1 MSQSDPSRSATTLER
16 FLSVTPHLEII
27 APHPQQ
33 SFRSFTHDY
42 PSEICGWHIH
52 PEFEIHFI
60 RETTGSMI
68 AGDFIGTFEAGQ
80 VTIMGPNLPH
90 DWVSDLT
97 EGEVVRNRD
106 AVIQFS
112 SSWLQKCKGLMPE
125 LNELELFLRDA
136 SRGIAF
142 NGKAAEVA
150 AEQIMHVV
158 NSRGVEQI
166 SAMFALLTTMNS
178 APRDQRQ
185 LLASEWFGS
194 GPDESEQN
202 AVQAGLNYIFESL
215 TSDIRLSTA
224 ASLAYMSE
232 ASFSKYFKRAA
243 GMTFSD
249 MVKKLRIAHA
259 CRLLDSDETSIS
271 TVSAASGYNNL
282 ANFNRQFLSEMGM
295 TPSAYRKLEKSEKP
309 RSRVLSRGTQAIQ
322 PVDQSIRAS

>member
-1 MSQSDPSRSATTLER
+1 MSQADRPRTATTLEK
-16 FLSVTPHLEII
+16 FLDLTPHLEII

-42 PSEICGWHIH
+42 PSEICGWHVH
-52 PEFEIHFI
+52 PEFEIHYI
-60 RETTGSMI
+60 QETTGSMI

-90 DWVSDLT
+90 DWVSDLAD
-97 EGEVVRNRD
+97 GDVVRNRD

-112 SSWLQKCKGLMPE
+112 SSWLQKCMGLMPE
-125 LNELELFLRDA
+125 LNDMEHFLHES

-142 NGKAAEVA
+142 NGKTAEVA
-150 AEQIMHVV
+150 AEQILQVV
-158 NSRGVEQI
+158 NTRGVEQI
-166 SAMFALLTTMNS
+166 SAMFALLSTMNS
-178 APRDQRQ
+178 APKDERT

-194 GPDESEQN
+194 GPDESAHN
-202 AVQAGLNYIFESL
+202 AVEAGLNYIFESL
-215 TSDIRLSTA
+215 TSEIRLSTA
-224 ASLAYMSE
+224 ANLAYMSE

-259 CRLLDSDETSIS
+259 CRLLDSHEHSIA

-282 ANFNRQFLSEMGM
+282 ANFNRQFLAEMGM

-309 RSRVLSRGTQAIQ
+309 KSRILSRGTRGIESGLR
-322 PVDQSIRAS
+322 VTHSS